1 LVSQALEEM
10 IFTKTDRLERE
21 RRTIRLMIEL
31 YCQKKHPGD
40 RAGGR
45 LCPACQLLVDYAMQR
60 IERCPF
66 KANKPTCAK
75 CTVHCYKPA
84 MREQVRQVMRFSG
97 PRMLI
102 YHPVLAIAHL
112 LDDVRKN

>member
-1 LVSQALEEM
+1 M
-10 IFTKTDRLERE
+10 IFAKTNRLERE
-21 RRTIRLMIEL
+21 RQTIRLMIEL
-31 YCQKKHPGD
+31 YCRKNHPAE
-40 RAGGR
+40 RAGLA
-45 LCPACQLLVDYAMQR
+45 LCPACQQLADYALQR
-60 IERCPF
+60 IERCPI

-84 MREQVRQVMRFSG
+84 MRQQVRQVMRFAG
-97 PRMLI
+97 RRMLI

>member
-1 LVSQALEEM
+1 M
-10 IFTKTDRLERE
+10 NFTKTDRLERE
-21 RRTIRLMIEL
+21 RQTVRHMIEI
-31 YCQKKHPGD
+31 YCRKNHPAERPGLQ
-40 RAGGR
+40 
-45 LCPACQLLVDYAMQR
+45 LCPACQQLADYAMQR

-66 KANKPTCAK
+66 KANKPTCAR

-97 PRMLI
+97 PRMLL

-112 LDDVRKN
+112 LDEARKT

>member
-1 LVSQALEEM
+1 M
-10 IFTKTDRLERE
+10 IFSKTNRLERE
-21 RRTIRLMIEL
+21 RQTIGLMIEL
-31 YCQKKHPGD
+31 YCQKNHPSD
-40 RAGGR
+40 AAG
-45 LCPACQLLVDYAMQR
+45 LCPTCQQLADYALQR

-66 KANKPTCAK
+66 KANKPTCAR

-84 MREQVRQVMRFSG
+84 MREQVRQVMRFAG

-112 LDDVRKN
+112 LDDARKNSNFKK

>member
-1 LVSQALEEM
+1 M
-10 IFTKTDRLERE
+10 ILSKKNRLERE

-31 YCQKKHPGD
+31 YCQNKHAAD
-40 RAGGR
+40 RAGLGV
-45 LCPACQLLVDYAMQR
+45 CPACQQLTDYAMQR

-84 MREQVRQVMRFSG
+84 MREQVRQVMRFAG

-112 LDDVRKN
+112 LDDARKN

>member
-1 LVSQALEEM
+1 M
-10 IFTKTDRLERE
+10 IFTKANRLERE

-31 YCQKKHPGD
+31 YCQKKHPSD
-40 RAGGR
+40 AAG
-45 LCPACQLLVDYAMQR
+45 LCPACQQLADYALQR

-75 CTVHCYKPA
+75 CTVHCYKPE
-84 MREQVRQVMRFSG
+84 MRALVRQVMRFAG

-102 YHPVLAIAHL
+102 YHPLLAIAHL
-112 LDDVRKN
+112 LDDIF